1 VTPRARRAAGAV
13 LLALLAGR
21 PALAQEG
28 TTLTAFTWLPAPT
41 RSAGMA
47 GAGVALNGDAGAV
60 FINPAGLATIRHT
73 SIDANVLQAPD
84 RSIVARAAGALRL
97 YKFDLGGGIQYLRYN
112 QPAPL
117 TDELWWT
124 AAAVYRFGMI
134 ALSGNVMYASVLD
147 TAGQTDRSVS
157 GGVGFQLAVF
167 DIMAIGGTIQNVA
180 SKTITG
186 AGVDQPVNGRIGFM
200 FNFVDPQSDARL
212 LVTLEG
218 AYAEGQKPRTL
229 VGVEAGVVLKGIG
242 IVARGGYG
250 NNPDVSMLGDWSVGG
265 SLILSRHAAVDYA
278 YLPDTPLGGPA
289 NQLGVRLTL

>member
-1 VTPRARRAAGAV
+1 MIRSACRTAGAV
-13 LLALLAGR
+13 LLATLAGR

-28 TTLTAFTWLPAPT
+28 ATLTAFTWLPATT

-84 RSIVARAAGALRL
+84 RSVVGRAAGALRL
-97 YKFDLGGGIQYLRYN
+97 YKFDLGGGLQYLRYT

-147 TAGQTDRSVS
+147 TSGQTDRSVS
-157 GGVGFQLAVF
+157 GGLGFQLAVF
-167 DIMAIGGTIQNVA
+167 DIMAIGGTVQNFA

-186 AGVDQPVNGRIGFM
+186 NGVDQPVNGRIGFM
-200 FNFVDPQSDARL
+200 FNFVDPQSNARL
-212 LVTLEG
+212 LITLEG
-218 AYAEGQKPRTL
+218 VYSEGQEPRL
-229 VGVEAGVVLKGIG
+229 LMGLEAGAVLKGIG
-242 IVARGGYG
+242 VVIRGGYG
-250 NNPDVSMLGDWSVGG
+250 SNPPASMLGDWSVGA
-265 SLILSRHAAVDYA
+265 SLILSKHAAVDYA
-278 YLPDTPLGGPA
+278 WLPDTPLGGPA

>member
-1 VTPRARRAAGAV
+1 VNRSARRAAAAA
-13 LLALLAGR
+13 LLATLAGR
-21 PALAQEG
+21 PALAQAVPS
-28 TTLTAFTWLPAPT
+28 LTAFTWLPATT

-60 FINPAGLATIRHT
+60 FINPAGLATIRHV
-73 SIDANVLQAPD
+73 SIDANALQAPD
-84 RSIVARAAGALRL
+84 RSFVARAAGALRL
-97 YKFDLGGGIQYLRYN
+97 YKFDLGGGIQYLRYT

-124 AAAVYRFGMI
+124 GAAVYRFGMI
-134 ALSGNVMYASVLD
+134 ALSGNIMYASVLD
-147 TAGQTDRSVS
+147 TAGQTNRSVS
-157 GGVGFQLAVF
+157 GGAGFQLAVF
-167 DIMAIGGTIQNVA
+167 DIMAIGGTIQNFA
-180 SKTITG
+180 SKSITG
-186 AGVDQPVNGRIGFM
+186 SGVDQPVNGRIGFM
-200 FNFVDPQSDARL
+200 FNFVDPQSNARL
-212 LVTLEG
+212 LITLEG

-229 VGVEAGVVLKGIG
+229 IGVEAGAVLKGIG

-250 NNPDVSMLGDWSVGG
+250 ENPAASMLGDWSVGG